1 MNLVSVLIVVL
12 FCTQLTATSAHAQ
25 SLLLDQSEQEAAML
39 HGPWPP
45 TKKLDPSNRVSGN
58 EAAIELGKALF
69 GSTALSSSG
78 ELSCA
83 SCHQPRKAFTDG
95 LARAIAHA
103 ELDRN
108 TQSLWNVSNHRW
120 FSWDGRNDN
129 LWAQSLLPIPKAD
142 EMALAA
148 GSLEAVLEN
157 ESFAS
162 DYAKIFGPPSS
173 QSEEENLVNV
183 GKALAA
189 YIETLNTG
197 ETPFDNF
204 RDALAENDIEAA
216 SQYPETAQRGFQ
228 IFSGKGKCT
237 FCHSGPLFSNGE
249 FHDAGVPY
257 FVEATRV
264 DMGRHG
270 GIEALLE
277 SPFTLDGDYTDDPDK
292 QGAWK
297 VNRLRRTH
305 NDFGTFR
312 VPSLREVEKTAPYMH
327 NGSLPTLK
335 SVVDHYS
342 NIDLERLHADGELIL
357 EPLSL
362 NDQETADLLAFLKSL
377 TAIQK

>member
-1 MNLVSVLIVVL
+1 MKSIGVLIVVL
-12 FCTQLTATSAHAQ
+12 AGTHLPTASAYAQ
-25 SLLLDQSEQEAAML
+25 SLILNQTEQEAAML

-45 TKKLDPSNRVSGN
+45 AKKTDPSNRVSGN

-83 SCHQPRKAFTDG
+83 SCHQPGNAFTDG

-108 TQSLWNVSNHRW
+108 TQSLWNVSSHRW

-129 LWAQSLLPIPKAD
+129 LWAQSLLPIPRTD

-148 GSLEAVLEN
+148 GNLEAVLTS
-157 ESFAS
+157 ESFSS
-162 DYAKIFGPPSS
+162 DYAKIFGPPSTH
-173 QSEEENLVNV
+173 SEEENLVNV

-204 RDALAENDIEAA
+204 LRALAENDIEVA
-216 SQYPETAQRGFQ
+216 SQYPEAAQRGFQ

-277 SPFTLDGDYTDDPDK
+277 SPFTLGGGYTDDVAK

-297 VNRLRRTH
+297 VNQLRRTH

-342 NIDLERLHADGELIL
+342 NIDLERLHEDGELIL
-357 EPLSL
+357 EPLNL
-362 NDQETADLLAFLKSL
+362 TDQETADLVAFLKSL
-377 TAIQK
+377 TAVQQ